1 MIIDIIFMSYKILYL
16 TLPTD
21 SKKRCGIVQI
31 KFIIKK
37 EIRQWVLKRVK
48 FYNLIKFWTYFPMMT
63 KQHPFYI
70 SFCKQDIFHYLTK
83 SIKVDFLQIKSIQ
96 KACFFVWVYDSDS
109 LEIWIHCDGTNIFH
123 SFFLQ
128 VLYHCSG

>member
-37 EIRQWVLKRVK
+37 EIRQ
-48 FYNLIKFWTYFPMMT
+48 
-63 KQHPFYI
+63 
-70 SFCKQDIFHYLTK
+70 
-83 SIKVDFLQIKSIQ
+83 
-96 KACFFVWVYDSDS
+96 
-109 LEIWIHCDGTNIFH
+109 
-123 SFFLQ
+123 
-128 VLYHCSG
+128 